1 MLKITVP
8 EMEYYDEQSQTFSYT
23 KEQTLTLE
31 HSLLSLSKW
40 ESKWHIPFLGKDAK
54 SYEQQ
59 IDYIRCMTITPN
71 VDPKLYYSLT
81 PENMKQI
88 EDYIQDPMTATWFND
103 RSGQEKK
110 SREVVTAE
118 IIYYWMKTLAI
129 PFECEKWHLNKLLT
143 FIRVCNV
150 KDAPDKKMSKRDL
163 YSQNRALNEARRK
176 RLNTRG

>member
-1 MLKITVP
+1 
-8 EMEYYDEQSQTFSYT
+8 
-23 KEQTLTLE
+23 
-31 HSLLSLSKW
+31 
-40 ESKWHIPFLGKDAK
+40 
-54 SYEQQ
+54 
-59 IDYIRCMTITPN
+59 
-71 VDPKLYYSLT
+71 
-81 PENMKQI
+81 MKQI